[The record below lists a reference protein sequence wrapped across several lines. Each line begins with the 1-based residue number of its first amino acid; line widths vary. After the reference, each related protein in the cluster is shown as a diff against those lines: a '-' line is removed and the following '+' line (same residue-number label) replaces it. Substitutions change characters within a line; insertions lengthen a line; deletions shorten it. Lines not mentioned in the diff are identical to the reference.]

1 MKMLM
6 TLPVRCVGWTF
17 KILSGGIVI
26 ALAGCVMVILP
37 EENPP
42 PTMTQET
49 TVIVTPDES
58 TQEQNEADVLDEPP
72 AMVPQVIEREIKVAC
87 TVPPYPAPLGI
98 PTLDGIDTTTIL
110 TPLDT
115 ENLLIDH
122 IQALRLFIDEREK
135 EYSRHY
141 QTTIDN
147 CR

>member
-1 MKMLM
+1 
-6 TLPVRCVGWTF
+6 
-17 KILSGGIVI
+17 
-26 ALAGCVMVILP
+26 MVILP
-37 EENPP
+37 EEKLP
-42 PTMTQET
+42 PTTMVQET

-58 TQEQNEADVLDEPP
+58 TQEQNETNNVDEMP
-72 AMVPQVIEREIKVAC
+72 ARVPQVIEREIQVAC
-87 TVPPYPAPLGI
+87 TVPPYPAPIGI

-110 TPLDT
+110 TPVDI

>member
-1 MKMLM
+1 
-6 TLPVRCVGWTF
+6 
-17 KILSGGIVI
+17 
-26 ALAGCVMVILP
+26 MVILP